1 MRHTNPISR
10 RQFLRGA
17 AGGSALVLLAACAV
31 PTASV
36 PPRIPGKHRP
46 WNPSPSPSGTSW
58 GGVRDEQLKTVLDDF
73 SATYPEITV
82 GTPVA
87 AQSRLCR

>member
-36 PPRIPGKHRP
+36 PADTGGSTGHGTRHHLLLAHLGWRP
-46 WNPSPSPSGTSW
+46 
-58 GGVRDEQLKTVLDDF
+58 
-73 SATYPEITV
+73 
-82 GTPVA
+82 
-87 AQSRLCR
+87 